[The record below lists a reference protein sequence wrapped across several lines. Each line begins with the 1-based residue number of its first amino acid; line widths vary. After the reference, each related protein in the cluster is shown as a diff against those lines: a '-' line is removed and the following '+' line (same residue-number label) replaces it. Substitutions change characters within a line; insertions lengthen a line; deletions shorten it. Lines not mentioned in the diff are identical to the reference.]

1 LDSFGLEMRVGVGI
15 LRLQGEV
22 GTGEVMSKSDKSK
35 KVDDEEEGVMDFVA
49 AVSSVSFVR
58 IV

>member
-1 LDSFGLEMRVGVGI
+1 MRVGVGI

-22 GTGEVMSKSDKSK
+22 GTGEVISKSDKSK
-35 KVDDEEEGVMDFVA
+35 KVDDEEEGVIDFVA

>member
-1 LDSFGLEMRVGVGI
+1 MRVGVGI

-22 GTGEVMSKSDKSK
+22 GTGEVISKSDKSK
-35 KVDDEEEGVMDFVA
+35 KVDDDEEGVIDFVT